1 MSRSLQEVVDAL
13 GRAGVLIDAPGARLS
28 PSPSI
33 TGLTADARRL
43 ERGMLFCAVR
53 GAVLDGHDFVAAAA
67 ARGAAAALVEVRQ
80 PAAIPQ
86 ILVRSGR
93 RAAAIAAE
101 AWYGRPAARLQ
112 LIGVTGT
119 NGKTT
124 SVILARHVLSALWPM
139 GAIGTLGAFDPAGAP
154 VESEA
159 GNLTTPGPIDLQA
172 TLAELVDRGAR
183 GVAMEVS
190 SHSLDQGRVDGLTF
204 RAAIFTNL
212 TRDHLDYHE
221 TFEAY
226 FAAKSK
232 LIGYLADA
240 GLAVINADDAAWAR
254 LPRVPR
260 RITFSATTPA
270 ADVTARDVRVDA
282 QGASFTLVTTQ
293 SSHPVALPLLGRFNV
308 ANALGVAACAVGLD
322 VPPQVVAERL
332 STSPQVPGRMERI
345 AVDPCVVLRDYA
357 HTPDA
362 LERALETVRE
372 VTSPAGRV
380 IVVFGAGGDR
390 DRGKR
395 APMGEIAARLADIAI
410 VTSDNPRTEDPEK
423 ILDDVEAG
431 MTGGGR
437 GGRGGRPHYRVV
449 DRRAAI
455 GQALELAR
463 EGDTV
468 LLAGKGHETYQVVG
482 TTKEPFDE
490 REVVR
495 SLGAN

>member
-1 MSRSLQEVVDAL
+1 MSRSLQEVIDAL
-13 GRAGVLIDAPGARLS
+13 ARAGVLIDAPKPAGGRL
-28 PSPSI
+28 PEI
-33 TGLTADARRL
+33 TGLSADARRL
-43 ERGMLFCAVR
+43 TPGMLFCAVR
-53 GAVLDGHDFVAAAA
+53 GAVLDGHAFVGDAA
-67 ARGAAAALVEVRQ
+67 ARGAAAALVESRQ
-80 PAAIPQ
+80 SGVAIPQ
-86 ILVRSGR
+86 ILVRNGR

-101 AWYGRPAARLQ
+101 AWYRRPASRLQ
-112 LIGVTGT
+112 MIGVTGT
-119 NGKTT
+119 NGRTT
-124 SVILARHVLSALWPM
+124 SVILARHVLSTLWPM
-139 GAIGTLGAFDPAGAP
+139 GAIGTLGTFDPTGAP

-172 TLAELVDRGAR
+172 TLAALLDRGAE

-221 TFEAY
+221 TFDAY
-226 FAAKSK
+226 FAAKAR
-232 LIGYLADA
+232 LVGYLADA

-254 LPRVPR
+254 LPRSPR
-260 RITFSATTPA
+260 RIAFSATSPTV
-270 ADVTARDVRVDA
+270 DVTARDVRVDA
-282 QGASFTLVTTQ
+282 KGARFTLVTTRG
-293 SSHPVALPLLGRFNV
+293 SFPVALALLGRFNV
-308 ANALGVAACAVGLD
+308 ANALVVAACAVGLE
-322 VPPQVVAERL
+322 VPPSVVAERL
-332 STSPQVPGRMERI
+332 TTSPQVPGLMERI

-372 VTSPAGRV
+372 VTSSAGRV

-395 APMGEIAARLADIAI
+395 AAMGEIAVRLADIAI
-410 VTSDNPRTEDPEK
+410 VTSDNPRTENPEK

-431 MTGGGR
+431 VTG
-437 GGRGGRPHYRVV
+437 GGRPHYRIV

>member
-13 GRAGVLIDAPGARLS
+13 ARAGVLVDAPDTRTNSLPA
-28 PSPSI
+28 I

-53 GAVLDGHDFVAAAA
+53 GAALDGHQFVAAAA
-67 ARGAAAALVEVRQ
+67 ARGAAAALVEVKQ
-80 PAAIPQ
+80 PVAIPQ
-86 ILVRSGR
+86 VLVGNGR

-101 AWYGRPAARLQ
+101 AWYRRPAAQLQ
-112 LIGVTGT
+112 MIGVTGT

-159 GNLTTPGPIDLQA
+159 GTLTTPGPIDLQA
-172 TLAELVDRGAR
+172 TLADLVDRGAK

-212 TRDHLDYHE
+212 TRDHLDYHQ
-221 TFEAY
+221 TFHAY
-226 FAAKSK
+226 FAAKAK
-232 LIGYLADA
+232 LIAYLADT
-240 GLAVINADDAAWAR
+240 GLAVTNADDAAWAR
-254 LPRVPR
+254 LPPSPR
-260 RITFSATTPA
+260 RITFSATGPN

-282 QGASFTLVTTQ
+282 KGARFTLVTRKE
-293 SSHPVALPLLGRFNV
+293 SHPVTLPLLGRFNV

-322 VPPQVVAERL
+322 VPAKVVAERL

-362 LERALETVRE
+362 MERALETVRE
-372 VTSPAGRV
+372 VTSSAGRV
-380 IVVFGAGGDR
+380 IIVFGAGGDR

-395 APMGEIAARLADIAI
+395 APMGEIAVRLADIAI

-431 MTGGGR
+431 MTAA
-437 GGRGGRPHYRVV
+437 GRPHYRIV

-463 EGDTV
+463 EGDTI
-468 LLAGKGHETYQVVG
+468 LLAGKGHETYQIVG
-482 TTKEPFDE
+482 TVKEPFDE

-495 SLGAN
+495 SLGGN

>member
-1 MSRSLQEVVDAL
+1 VDAL
-13 GRAGVLIDAPGARLS
+13 ARAGVLIDAPDTRVS
-28 PSPSI
+28 RVPEI

-53 GAVLDGHDFVAAAA
+53 GAVLDGHNFVADAA
-67 ARGAAAALVEVRQ
+67 ARGAAAAVVEVLQ
-80 PAAIPQ
+80 PVAIPQ
-86 ILVRSGR
+86 VLVRNGR
-93 RAAAIAAE
+93 RAAAVAAE
-101 AWYGRPAARLQ
+101 AWYRRPAARLQ
-112 LIGVTGT
+112 MIGVTGT

-139 GAIGTLGAFDPAGAP
+139 GAIGTLGAFDPAGNP

-172 TLAELVDRGAR
+172 TLAALVDRGAA

-221 TFEAY
+221 TFDAY
-226 FAAKSK
+226 FAAKAK
-232 LIGYLADA
+232 LVGYLADP
-240 GLAVINADDAAWAR
+240 GLAVINADDPAWAR
-254 LPRVPR
+254 LPRSPH
-260 RITFSATTPA
+260 RITFGAAERGKS

-282 QGASFTLVTTQ
+282 KGARFTLVTTQ
-293 SSHPVALPLLGRFNV
+293 GSFPVALPLLGRFNV

-322 VPPQVVAERL
+322 VPPKVVADRL

-372 VTSPAGRV
+372 VTSPSGRV
-380 IVVFGAGGDR
+380 VVVFGAGGDR

-395 APMGEIAARLADIAI
+395 APMGEIAVRLADIAI

-437 GGRGGRPHYRVV
+437 PHYRIV

-463 EGDTV
+463 EGDTI

-482 TTKEPFDE
+482 TIKQPFDE

-495 SLGAN
+495 SLGGN

>member
-1 MSRSLQEVVDAL
+1 MSAPLQVVIDAL
-13 GRAGVLIDAPGARLS
+13 ARARLLVEV
-28 PSPSI
+28 PSEPLPDV

-43 ERGMLFCAVR
+43 EPGMLFCAVR
-53 GAVLDGHDFVAAAA
+53 GAVQDGHTFVADAA
-67 ARGAAAALVEVRQ
+67 ARGAAAALVESRQ
-80 PAAIPQ
+80 PVAIPQ
-86 ILVRSGR
+86 ILVRNGR
-93 RAAAIAAE
+93 SAAAAAAE

-124 SVILARHVLSALWPM
+124 SVLLTRHVMSALWPM
-139 GAIGTLGAFDPAGAP
+139 GAIGTLGAMDPAGHW
-154 VESEA
+154 VDSEA

-172 TLAELVDRGAR
+172 TLAVLVERGAA

-190 SHSLDQGRVDGLTF
+190 SHSLDQGRVDGLVF

-226 FAAKSK
+226 FAAKAK
-232 LIGYLADA
+232 LVGYLADA
-240 GLAVINADDAAWAR
+240 GLAVVNVDDAAWAG
-254 LPRVPR
+254 LPRTPR
-260 RITFSATTPA
+260 RITFGSGAKGKSPSPPP
-270 ADVTARDVRVDA
+270 DVTARDVHVDA
-282 QGASFTLVTTQ
+282 KGARFQLVTPDGT
-293 SSHPVALPLLGRFNV
+293 HPVALPLLGRFNV
-308 ANALGVAACAVGLD
+308 ANALGVAACAVGLE
-322 VPPQVVAERL
+322 VPAAIVAERL

-362 LERALETVRE
+362 LERAVETVRE
-372 VTSPAGRV
+372 VTAREGRV

-395 APMGEIAARLADIAI
+395 APMGEIAARLADVAIA
-410 VTSDNPRTEDPEK
+410 TSDNPRTEDPER

-431 MTGGGR
+431 MTGK
-437 GGRGGRPHYRVV
+437 PHYRIV

-455 GQALELAR
+455 AQALELAR
-463 EGDTV
+463 QGDTI

-482 TTKEPFDE
+482 TAKEPFDE

>member
-1 MSRSLQEVVDAL
+1 MSASLQVVVDAL
-13 GRAGVLIDAPGARLS
+13 ARAALLVEAHEGGVAPL
-28 PSPSI
+28 PVI

-43 ERGMLFCAVR
+43 EPGMLFCAVR
-53 GAVLDGHDFVAAAA
+53 GAVMDGHSFVADAA
-67 ARGAAAALVEVRQ
+67 ARGAAAALVEARQ
-80 PAAIPQ
+80 PVALPQ
-86 ILVRSGR
+86 VVVRNGR
-93 RAAAIAAE
+93 RAAAVAAV

-124 SVILARHVLSALWPM
+124 SVVLTRHVMSALWPM
-139 GAIGTLGAFDPAGAP
+139 GAIGTLGCIDPAGGM

-172 TLAELVDRGAR
+172 TLAALVDRGAA

-190 SHSLDQGRVDGLTF
+190 SHSLDQGRVDGLVF

-240 GLAVINADDAAWAR
+240 GLAVVNADDAAWAR
-254 LPRVPR
+254 LPSTPR
-260 RITFSATTPA
+260 RITFGAATNGKARP
-270 ADVTARDVRVDA
+270 DVSARDVQVDA
-282 QGASFTLVTTQ
+282 RGARFQLVTPDGA
-293 SSHPVALPLLGRFNV
+293 HPVALPLLGRFNV
-308 ANALGVAACAVGLD
+308 ANALGVAACAVGLE
-322 VPPQVVAERL
+322 VPSATVAERL
-332 STSPQVPGRMERI
+332 STAPQVPGRMERI

-372 VTSPAGRV
+372 VTAPGGRV
-380 IVVFGAGGDR
+380 IAVFGAGGDR

-395 APMGEIAARLADIAI
+395 APMGEIAVRLADIAI
-410 VTSDNPRTEDPEK
+410 ATSDNPRTENPER
-423 ILDDVEAG
+423 ILDDIETG
-431 MTGGGR
+431 MGTK
-437 GGRGGRPHYRVV
+437 PHYRIV

-455 GQALELAR
+455 AQALELAR
-463 EGDTV
+463 QGDTV
-468 LLAGKGHETYQVVG
+468 VLAGKGHETYQILG

-495 SLGAN
+495 ALGAN

>member
-1 MSRSLQEVVDAL
+1 MPA
-13 GRAGVLIDAPGARLS
+13 
-28 PSPSI
+28 I

-53 GAVLDGHDFVAAAA
+53 GAVLDGHNFVADAG

-80 PAAIPQ
+80 SVAIPQ
-86 ILVRSGR
+86 VLVRNGR

-101 AWYGRPAARLQ
+101 AWYRRPAARLQ
-112 LIGVTGT
+112 MIGVTGT

-139 GAIGTLGAFDPAGAP
+139 GAIGTLGCVDPAGKA

-172 TLAELVDRGAR
+172 TLAALVDRGAA

-190 SHSLDQGRVDGLTF
+190 SHSLDQGRIEGLVF

-221 TFEAY
+221 TFDAY
-226 FAAKSK
+226 FAAKAR
-232 LIGYLADA
+232 LVGYLADA

-254 LPRVPR
+254 LPRTPR
-260 RITFSATTPA
+260 RITFSATTQA

-282 QGASFTLVTTQ
+282 TGARFSLVTTQ
-293 SSHPVALPLLGRFNV
+293 GSHPVTLPLLGRFNI
-308 ANALGVAACAVGLD
+308 ANALGVAACAVGLN
-322 VPPQVVAERL
+322 VSARVVAERL
-332 STSPQVPGRMERI
+332 SEAPQVPGRMERI
-345 AVDPCVVLRDYA
+345 AVDPCVILRDYA

-372 VTSPAGRV
+372 VTPAGGRV

-395 APMGEIAARLADIAI
+395 APMGEVCVRLADIAI
-410 VTSDNPRTEDPEK
+410 ATSDNPRTEDPDK

-431 MTGGGR
+431 MGN
-437 GGRGGRPHYRVV
+437 RPHYRET
-449 DRRAAI
+449 DRRKAMAV
-455 GQALELAR
+455 ALGLAR
-463 EGDTV
+463 PGDTI

-482 TTKEPFDE
+482 TEKQPVDE
-490 REVVR
+490 RVVVKE
-495 SLGAN
+495 LGAS

>member
-1 MSRSLQEVVDAL
+1 MNRSLREVVDAL
-13 GRAGVLIDAPGARLS
+13 ARAGALVDAPPPDQL
-28 PSPSI
+28 PDI

-53 GAVLDGHDFVAAAA
+53 GAVQDGHTFVADAA
-67 ARGAAAALVEVRQ
+67 ARGAAAALVEARQ
-80 PAAIPQ
+80 PVPIPQ
-86 ILVRSGR
+86 ILVRNGR

-101 AWYGRPAARLQ
+101 AWYRQPAARLQ
-112 LIGVTGT
+112 MIGVTGT

-124 SVILARHVLSALWPM
+124 SVILSRHVLSALWPM
-139 GAIGTLGAFDPAGAP
+139 GAIGTLGCIDPAGNA

-172 TLAELVDRGAR
+172 TLAALVDRGAA

-190 SHSLDQGRVDGLTF
+190 SHSLDQGRVEGLVF

-212 TRDHLDYHE
+212 TRDHLAYHE
-221 TFEAY
+221 TFDAY
-226 FAAKSK
+226 FAAKAK
-232 LIGYLADA
+232 LVGYLADA

-254 LPRVPR
+254 LPRTPR
-260 RITFSATTPA
+260 RITFSATSPT
-270 ADVTARDVRVDA
+270 ADVTAHDVRVDGK
-282 QGASFTLVTTQ
+282 GAHFTLVTAQ
-293 SSHPVALPLLGRFNV
+293 GSHAVALPLLGRFNI

-322 VPPQVVAERL
+322 VPPRVVAECL
-332 STSPQVPGRMERI
+332 STAPQVPGRMERI

-362 LERALETVRE
+362 LERALETIRE
-372 VTSPAGRV
+372 VTSSKGRV

-395 APMGEIAARLADIAI
+395 APMGEIAVRLADIAI
-410 VTSDNPRTEDPEK
+410 ATSDNPRTEDPER
-423 ILDDVEAG
+423 ILDEVEAG
-431 MTGGGR
+431 MTGR
-437 GGRGGRPHYRVV
+437 QHYRVA

-463 EGDTV
+463 AGDTI

>member
-1 MSRSLQEVVDAL
+1 MSPTRSLQEVVDAL
-13 GRAGVLIDAPGARLS
+13 ARAGMLIDAPNRDATPL
-28 PSPSI
+28 PQI

-43 ERGMLFCAVR
+43 EPGMLFCAIR
-53 GAVLDGHDFVAAAA
+53 GAVLDGHDFVADAA
-67 ARGAAAALVEVRQ
+67 ARGAVAALVELRQ
-80 PAAIPQ
+80 SVAIPQ
-86 ILVRSGR
+86 ILVRNGR
-93 RAAAIAAE
+93 RAAAVAAE
-101 AWYGRPAARLQ
+101 TWYGRPAAGLQ

-124 SVILARHVLSALWPM
+124 SVLLARHVLSALWPM
-139 GAIGTLGAFDPAGAP
+139 GAVGTLGCVDPAGAA
-154 VESEA
+154 VASEA

-172 TLAELVDRGAR
+172 TLAALVERGTQ

-190 SHSLDQGRVDGLTF
+190 SHSLDQGRVEGLRF

-226 FAAKSK
+226 FVAKAK
-232 LIGYLADA
+232 LVSYLADD
-240 GLAVINADDAAWAR
+240 GIAVINADDGAWAK
-254 LPRVPR
+254 LPQVRR
-260 RITFSATTPA
+260 RITFGERAGGDVSAK
-270 ADVTARDVRVDA
+270 DVQVSASGAR
-282 QGASFTLVTTQ
+282 FTLVTPAG
-293 SSHPVALPLLGRFNV
+293 SYPVALPLLGRFNV
-308 ANALGVAACAVGLD
+308 ANALGVAACAVGLGM
-322 VPPQVVAERL
+322 PARTVAERL
-332 STSPQVPGRMERI
+332 STAPQVPGRMERI

-372 VTSPAGRV
+372 VTPPGGRV

-395 APMGEIAARLADIAI
+395 APMGEIAVRLADIAI
-410 VTSDNPRTEDPEK
+410 ATSDNPRTEDPER

-431 MTGGGR
+431 MSGR
-437 GGRGGRPHYRVV
+437 LHYRVT

-463 EGDTV
+463 QGDTIV
-468 LLAGKGHETYQVVG
+468 LAGKGHETYQVVG

-490 REVVR
+490 REIVR
-495 SLGAN
+495 GLGGE

>member
-1 MSRSLQEVVDAL
+1 MSPPPRSLQEVVDAL
-13 GRAGVLIDAPGARLS
+13 ARAAELIDAPELAAAPL
-28 PSPSI
+28 PQI

-53 GAVLDGHDFVAAAA
+53 GAVLDGHQFVADAA
-67 ARGAAAALVEVRQ
+67 ARGAAAALVESRQ
-80 PAAIPQ
+80 SVAIPQ
-86 ILVRSGR
+86 VVVRNGR

-101 AWYGRPAARLQ
+101 AWYRRPAARLQ

-124 SVILARHVLSALWPM
+124 SVILARHVLGARWPM
-139 GAIGTLGAFDPAGAP
+139 GAIGTLGCIDPAGAT

-172 TLAELVDRGAR
+172 TLAALVDRGAA

-190 SHSLDQGRVDGLTF
+190 SHSLDQGRVGGLVF

-221 TFEAY
+221 TFDAY
-226 FAAKSK
+226 FAAKARLVSH
-232 LIGYLADA
+232 LADD
-240 GLAVINADDAAWAR
+240 GLAVVNADDAAWAK
-254 LPRVPR
+254 LPPARR
-260 RITFSATTPA
+260 RITFGER
-270 ADVTARDVRVDA
+270 ADVSARDVHVDA
-282 QGASFTLVTTQ
+282 SGARFTLVTPAG
-293 SSHPVALPLLGRFNV
+293 SHPVALPLLGRFNV

-322 VPPQVVAERL
+322 VPAKVVAERL
-332 STSPQVPGRMERI
+332 ATAPQVPGRMERI

-362 LERALETVRE
+362 LERALETLRE
-372 VTSPAGRV
+372 VTPSGGRV

-410 VTSDNPRTEDPEK
+410 ATSDNPRTEDPER

-431 MTGGGR
+431 MS
-437 GGRGGRPHYRVV
+437 GRPHYRVV

-463 EGDTV
+463 EGDTI
-468 LLAGKGHETYQVVG
+468 LLAGKGHETYQIVG
-482 TTKEPFDE
+482 TKKEPFDE

-495 SLGAN
+495 GLGAN

>member
-1 MSRSLQEVVDAL
+1 MSRPLQEIIDAL
-13 GRAGVLIDAPGARLS
+13 ARAGMLIDSPAADRTRL
-28 PSPSI
+28 PEI

-53 GAVLDGHDFVAAAA
+53 GAVQDGHQFLPEAA
-67 ARGAAAALVEVRQ
+67 ARGAAAALVESRQ
-80 PAAIPQ
+80 PTSLPQ
-86 ILVRSGR
+86 ILVRNGR

-112 LIGVTGT
+112 MVGVTGT

-124 SVILARHVLSALWPM
+124 TVLLAQHILSVLWPM

-154 VESEA
+154 LQSEA

-172 TLAELVDRGAR
+172 TLAAMVERGAG

-190 SHSLDQGRVDGLTF
+190 SHSLDQGRVEGLVF

-221 TFEAY
+221 TFDAY
-226 FAAKSK
+226 FAAKAK
-232 LIGYLADA
+232 LTGYLADA

-254 LPRVPR
+254 LPHTPR
-260 RITFSATTPA
+260 RITFSATSHP
-270 ADVTARDVRVDA
+270 ADVTARDVHVDA
-282 QGASFTLVTTQ
+282 AGARFTLVTTRG
-293 SSHPVALPLLGRFNV
+293 SYPVSLPLLGRFNV
-308 ANALGVAACAVGLD
+308 ANALGVAACAIGLGIE
-322 VPPQVVAERL
+322 PRTVAGRM
-332 STSPQVPGRMERI
+332 STAPQVPGRMERI
-345 AVDPCVVLRDYA
+345 AVDPCVILRDYA

-362 LERALETVRE
+362 LERALETIRE
-372 VTSPAGRV
+372 VTSPGGRV

-395 APMGEIAARLADIAI
+395 APMGEIAVRLADIAI
-410 VTSDNPRTEDPEK
+410 ATSDNPRTEDPER

-431 MTGGGR
+431 MGGR
-437 GGRGGRPHYRVV
+437 QHYRYV
-449 DRRAAI
+449 DRTAAI
-455 GQALELAR
+455 AQAMELAR
-463 EGDTV
+463 QGDTI
-468 LLAGKGHETYQVVG
+468 LLAGKGHETYQIIG
-482 TTKEPFDE
+482 TVKGPFDE

-495 SLGAN
+495 SLGGV

>member
-1 MSRSLQEVVDAL
+1 MSASLQVVMDAL
-13 GRAGVLIDAPGARLS
+13 SRAALLVEGPEEKAAPL
-28 PSPSI
+28 PVI

-43 ERGMLFCAVR
+43 EPGMLFCAVR
-53 GAVLDGHDFVAAAA
+53 GAVLDGHKFVADAA
-67 ARGAAAALVEVRQ
+67 ARGASAALVEARQ
-80 PAAIPQ
+80 PVAIPQ
-86 ILVRSGR
+86 VVVRNGR
-93 RAAAIAAE
+93 RAAAAAAE

-124 SVILARHVLSALWPM
+124 SVILTRHVMSALWPM
-139 GAIGTLGAFDPAGAP
+139 GAIGTLGCIDPVGAV

-172 TLAELVDRGAR
+172 TLAALVERGAA

-190 SHSLDQGRVDGLTF
+190 SHSLDQGRVDGLVF

-226 FAAKSK
+226 FAAKAK
-232 LIGYLADA
+232 LVGYLADA
-240 GLAVINADDAAWAR
+240 GLAVVNADDAAWAR
-254 LPRVPR
+254 LPSTPR
-260 RITFSATTPA
+260 RITFGVENNGTAR
-270 ADVTARDVRVDA
+270 ADVSARNVQVDA
-282 QGASFTLVTTQ
+282 KGARFQLVAPDGT
-293 SSHPVALPLLGRFNV
+293 HPVALPLLGRFNV
-308 ANALGVAACAVGLD
+308 ANALGVAACAIGLE
-322 VPPQVVAERL
+322 VPSAVVAERL
-332 STSPQVPGRMERI
+332 SSAPQVPGRMERI

-362 LERALETVRE
+362 LERALETIRE
-372 VTSPAGRV
+372 VTAPGGRV
-380 IVVFGAGGDR
+380 ITVFGAGGDR

-395 APMGEIAARLADIAI
+395 APMGEIAVRLADIAI
-410 VTSDNPRTEDPEK
+410 ATSDNPRTEDPER

-431 MTGGGR
+431 MAGKQ
-437 GGRGGRPHYRVV
+437 HYRIV

-463 EGDTV
+463 QGDTI
-468 LLAGKGHETYQVVG
+468 LLAGKGHETYQVIG

-495 SLGAN
+495 ALGAN

>member
-1 MSRSLQEVVDAL
+1 MSRSLQDVVDAL
-13 GRAGVLIDAPGARLS
+13 ARAGELIDAPKPPAPL
-28 PSPSI
+28 PQI

-53 GAVLDGHDFVAAAA
+53 GAVLDGHQFVADAAG
-67 ARGAAAALVEVRQ
+67 RGAAAALVESRQ
-80 PAAIPQ
+80 SVTIPQ
-86 ILVRSGR
+86 IVVRNGR

-101 AWYGRPAARLQ
+101 AWYRRPAARLQ
-112 LIGVTGT
+112 MIGVTGT

-124 SVILARHVLSALWPM
+124 SVILARHVLGARWPM
-139 GAIGTLGAFDPAGAP
+139 GAIGTLGCIDPAGAA

-172 TLAELVDRGAR
+172 TLAALVDRGAA

-190 SHSLDQGRVDGLTF
+190 SHSLDQGRVDGLVF

-212 TRDHLDYHE
+212 TRDHLDYHK

-226 FAAKSK
+226 FAAKAR
-232 LIGYLADA
+232 LVGYLADA

-254 LPRVPR
+254 LPSPPR
-260 RITFSATTPA
+260 RITFGAAAT
-270 ADVTARDVRVDA
+270 ADVTARDMRVDA
-282 QGASFTLVTTQ
+282 KGARFTLVTSQGT
-293 SSHPVALPLLGRFNV
+293 HPVALPLLGRFNV

-322 VPPQVVAERL
+322 VPVQVVAQRL
-332 STSPQVPGRMERI
+332 STAPQVPGRMERI
-345 AVDPCVVLRDYA
+345 AIDPCVVLRDYA

-362 LERALETVRE
+362 LERALETVRD
-372 VTSPAGRV
+372 VTPPGGRV

-395 APMGEIAARLADIAI
+395 APMGEIAVRLADVAIA
-410 VTSDNPRTEDPEK
+410 TSDNPRTEDPER

-431 MTGGGR
+431 MSGR
-437 GGRGGRPHYRVV
+437 QHYRVT
-449 DRRAAI
+449 DRKAAI

-463 EGDTV
+463 QGDTI

-495 SLGAN
+495 GLGAN

>member
-1 MSRSLQEVVDAL
+1 V
-13 GRAGVLIDAPGARLS
+13 
-28 PSPSI
+28 
-33 TGLTADARRL
+33 AD
-43 ERGMLFCAVR
+43 
-53 GAVLDGHDFVAAAA
+53 AA
-67 ARGAAAALVEVRQ
+67 ARGAAAALVESRQ
-80 PAAIPQ
+80 AVPIPQ
-86 ILVRSGR
+86 IVVRNGR
-93 RAAAIAAE
+93 RAAAVAAE

-119 NGKTT
+119 NGKST
-124 SVILARHVLSALWPM
+124 SVILARHVMSAVWPM
-139 GAIGTLGAFDPAGAP
+139 GAIGTLGAIDPAGEM

-172 TLAELVDRGAR
+172 TLAALVERGAT

-190 SHSLDQGRVDGLTF
+190 SHSLDQGRVDGLVF

-226 FAAKSK
+226 FAAKAR
-232 LIGYLADA
+232 LVGYLADA
-240 GLAVINADDAAWAR
+240 GLAVVNADDAAWAG
-254 LPRVPR
+254 LPRTPR
-260 RITFSATTPA
+260 RITFGVTSNGNPA
-270 ADVTARDVRVDA
+270 HADVIARDVHVDA
-282 QGASFTLVTTQ
+282 TGARFQLVTRDG
-293 SSHPVALPLLGRFNV
+293 SHPVALPLLGRFNV
-308 ANALGVAACAVGLD
+308 ANALGVAACAVGLE
-322 VPPQVVAERL
+322 VPPVTVAERL
-332 STSPQVPGRMERI
+332 STAPQVPGRMERI

-372 VTSPAGRV
+372 VTAPGSRV

-395 APMGEIAARLADIAI
+395 APMGEIAARLADMAIA
-410 VTSDNPRTEDPEK
+410 TSDNPRTEDPER
-423 ILDDVEAG
+423 ILDDIEAG
-431 MTGGGR
+431 MTGK
-437 GGRGGRPHYRVV
+437 PHYRIV

-463 EGDTV
+463 EGDTI

-490 REVVR
+490 REIVR
-495 SLGAN
+495 ALGAD

>member
-1 MSRSLQEVVDAL
+1 MHEVVDAL
-13 GRAGVLIDAPGARLS
+13 ARAGVLVDASGARSS
-28 PSPSI
+28 PMPQI

-53 GAVLDGHDFVAAAA
+53 GAALDGHTFVADAA

-80 PAAIPQ
+80 PVAIPQ
-86 ILVRSGR
+86 VMVRNGR

-101 AWYGRPAARLQ
+101 AWYRRPASRLQ
-112 LIGVTGT
+112 MIGVTGT

-139 GAIGTLGAFDPAGAP
+139 GAIGTLGAFDPAGAA

-172 TLAELVDRGAR
+172 TLAALVDRGAA

-190 SHSLDQGRVDGLTF
+190 SHSLDQGRIDGLTF

-221 TFEAY
+221 TFDAY
-226 FAAKSK
+226 FAAKAK
-232 LIGYLADA
+232 LVGYLADT

-254 LPRVPR
+254 LPPSPR
-260 RITFSATTPA
+260 RITFGADGSGKS
-270 ADVTARDVRVDA
+270 ADVTARDVHVDA
-282 QGASFTLVTTQ
+282 KGARFTLVTTRG
-293 SSHPVALPLLGRFNV
+293 SFPVALPLLGRFNV
-308 ANALGVAACAVGLD
+308 ANALGVAACAVGLE
-322 VPPQVVAERL
+322 VPPSVVAERL
-332 STSPQVPGRMERI
+332 TTSPQVPGRMERI

-372 VTSPAGRV
+372 VTSSAGRV

-431 MTGGGR
+431 MAGR
-437 GGRGGRPHYRVV
+437 QHYRVV

-482 TTKEPFDE
+482 TTKQPFDE

>member
-1 MSRSLQEVVDAL
+1 MSAPLHVVIDAL
-13 GRAGVLIDAPGARLS
+13 VRAGMLVESPGGRL
-28 PSPSI
+28 PEI
-33 TGLTADARRL
+33 TGLTADARRI

-53 GAVLDGHDFVAAAA
+53 GAVQDGHQFLADAA
-67 ARGAAAALVEVRQ
+67 ARGAVAALVESRQ
-80 PAAIPQ
+80 SVAIPQ
-86 ILVRSGR
+86 IVVRNGR
-93 RAAAIAAE
+93 RAAAAAAE

-124 SVILARHVLSALWPM
+124 SVILTRHVMSALWPM
-139 GAIGTLGAFDPAGAP
+139 GAIGTLGAMDPAGQL

-172 TLAELVDRGAR
+172 TLAALVERGAS

-190 SHSLDQGRVDGLTF
+190 SHSLDQGRVDGLVF

-221 TFEAY
+221 TFDAY
-226 FAAKSK
+226 FKAKAK
-232 LIGYLADA
+232 LVGYLADA
-240 GLAVINADDAAWAR
+240 GLAVVNVDDAAWAR
-254 LPRVPR
+254 LPRTPR
-260 RITFSATTPA
+260 RITFGVALNGKTKP
-270 ADVTARDVRVDA
+270 DVTARDVHVDA
-282 QGASFTLVTTQ
+282 KGARFQLVTADGA
-293 SSHPVALPLLGRFNV
+293 HPVALPLLGRFNV
-308 ANALGVAACAVGLD
+308 ANALGVAACAIGLD
-322 VPPQVVAERL
+322 VPAAIVAERL
-332 STSPQVPGRMERI
+332 STAPQVPGRMERI

-372 VTSPAGRV
+372 VTPRGGRV
-380 IVVFGAGGDR
+380 IAVFGAGGDR

-395 APMGEIAARLADIAI
+395 APMGEIATRLADVAIA
-410 VTSDNPRTEDPEK
+410 TSDNPRTEDPQR

-431 MTGGGR
+431 MTGKS
-437 GGRGGRPHYRVV
+437 HYRIV

-455 GQALELAR
+455 AQALELAR
-463 EGDTV
+463 AGDTV

-482 TTKEPFDE
+482 TTKQPFDE
-490 REVVR
+490 REIVR